1 MKADTKLLQFILES
15 GILDSGSVLNEFMAT
30 QREKVKKTHPYAIT
44 PPNGEKS
51 RWQTWYVDRNG
62 KRKNMKAQTEN
73 ELLDKLVI
81 LYFSNSH
88 IDKLTFH
95 GLYEEWLDYKA
106 SVTDSPNTIKRHR
119 QHYKKYFAPSV
130 LDGMK
135 VKRIDELL
143 LEKECNRIVREFN
156 LSRKEWCNA
165 KTILNGMYT
174 YAIRKKYLT
183 ENPLAHMEIRTRF
196 RQVVRKTGKT
206 QTFNTEEQQ
215 LLIEFLEQQYA
226 EIGDTSFLAVKLNL
240 FLGLRVGELVALK
253 WEDWCDEKHLHI
265 VREEVRD
272 QTDNSYCVAE
282 HTKTNHDRLVIVVPK
297 AADILGQIGHGGEYI
312 FMRDGER
319 ITSVRIATILRK
331 FARSQNVPLKSSH
344 KLRKT
349 YASNL
354 NKSGVPLDCIR
365 EQLGHA
371 SLATTLEY
379 IYNPLTENQTYDLIT
394 KAL

>member
-1 MKADTKLLQFILES
+1 
-15 GILDSGSVLNEFMAT
+15 
-30 QREKVKKTHPYAIT
+30 
-44 PPNGEKS
+44 
-51 RWQTWYVDRNG
+51 
-62 KRKNMKAQTEN
+62 MKAQTEN

-81 LYFSNSH
+81 LYFSNAH

-119 QHYKKYFAPSV
+119 QHYHKYFAPSI
-130 LDGMK
+130 LDDMK
-135 VKRIDELL
+135 VKQVDELL

-156 LSRKEWCNA
+156 LPRKEWCNA

-183 ENPLAHMEIRTRF
+183 ENPMTHVEIRTRF

-215 LLIEFLEQQYA
+215 LLI
-226 EIGDTSFLAVKLNL
+226 
-240 FLGLRVGELVALK
+240 GLR
-253 WEDWCDEKHLHI
+253 
-265 VREEVRD
+265 
-272 QTDNSYCVAE
+272 VAE

-297 AADILGQIGHGGEYI
+297 AADILGQIERRGEYI
-312 FMRDGER
+312 FIRDGER
-319 ITSVRIATILRK
+319 ITSIRIATILRK
-331 FARSQNVPLKSSH
+331 FARSQNAPLKSSH

>member
-1 MKADTKLLQFILES
+1 MKLEENILQFILES
-15 GILDSGSVLNEFMAT
+15 GILDSGSVLNEVMAT
-30 QREKVKKTHPYAIT
+30 QREKVRKSHPYAIT

-73 ELLDKLVI
+73 ELLDKLAI

-119 QHYKKYFAPSV
+119 QHYKKYFAPSI
-130 LDGMK
+130 LDDMK
-135 VKRIDELL
+135 IKQIDELL

-215 LLIEFLEQQYA
+215 LLIEFLERQYA
-226 EIGDTSFLAVKLNL
+226 ETGDTSFLAVKLNL

-282 HTKTNHDRLVIVVPK
+282 HTKTNHDRLVIVIPK

-331 FARSQNVPLKSSH
+331 FARFQNAPLKSSH

>member
-1 MKADTKLLQFILES
+1 MKPDTKLLQFIFES

-30 QREKVKKTHPYAIT
+30 QREKAKKTHPYAIT
-44 PPNGEKS
+44 PPNGEKG

-119 QHYKKYFAPSV
+119 QHYNKYFSPSI
-130 LDGMK
+130 LDDMRIK
-135 VKRIDELL
+135 QIDELL

-156 LSRKEWCNA
+156 LPRKEWCNA
-165 KTILNGMYT
+165 KTILNGMYN

-183 ENPLAHMEIRTRF
+183 ENPMTHVEIRTRF

-206 QTFNTEEQQ
+206 QTFNTEEQH
-215 LLIEFLEQQYA
+215 LLIEFLEQQYG
-226 EIGDTSFLAVKLNL
+226 ETGDTSFLAVKLNL

-265 VREEVRD
+265 VREEIRN

-297 AADILGQIGHGGEYI
+297 AADILGQIEHRGEYI
-312 FMRDGER
+312 FIRDGER
-319 ITSVRIATILRK
+319 ITSIRIATILRK
-331 FARSQNVPLKSSH
+331 FARSQNASLKSSH

-379 IYNPLTENQTYDLIT
+379 IYNPLTESETYDLIT